1 MAQDAKDPDKRL
13 DTGASKVQ
21 QPGQDANKSFI
32 VTHWRLIGCLLLVL
46 AIAGM
51 YLWKNIAVTCVKA
64 QLAEKA
70 GQVIADQNGS
80 LLRLAVVPLVWAV
93 RTEMISGNYA
103 QINQYLSQFVKEKNM
118 KGIVVAKPDG
128 TIVVATNKKLEG
140 APVASVFPPSVLLED
155 KTTVTTLENGD
166 IMVVS
171 PVMGLS
177 EKLGVLILLY
187 TPPGYSLQVP

>member
-13 DTGASKVQ
+13 DTGASNVQ
-21 QPGQDANKSFI
+21 QPGQDASKSFI

-64 QLAEKA
+64 QLAERA
-70 GQVIADQNGS
+70 GQVIADQNRL

-128 TIVVATNKKLEG
+128 TIVAATNKKLEG
-140 APVASVFPPSVLLED
+140 APVASVFPPSVLHED

>member
-1 MAQDAKDPDKRL
+1 MAQDTKDPDKIF
-13 DTGASKVQ
+13 DTGASKEHH
-21 QPGQDANKSFI
+21 PEQDTKKSFV

-51 YLWKNIAVTCVKA
+51 YLWKNIAVNCVKD
-64 QLAEKA
+64 QLAERT
-70 GQVIADQNGS
+70 GQIITDQNRS

-93 RTEMISGNYA
+93 RTEMINGNYD
-103 QINQYLSQFVKEKNM
+103 QINQYLSQFVKEKNI

-140 APVASVFPPSVLLED
+140 AAVASVFPPSVLQED
-155 KTTVTTLENGD
+155 KTTVSTQENGD

-171 PVMGLS
+171 PVMGVS